1 MLVLSSKLFKITRIN
16 AKLVS
21 ILVFKG
27 QNVSFELKI
36 GQNVDIYR
44 INVGFELKIGQNDEF
59 IKKNSHIF
67 GL

>member
-1 MLVLSSKLFKITRIN
+1 MVLGLKLVKITWIN
-16 AKLVS
+16 AKLV
-21 ILVFKG
+21 INLVFKG